1 MADRDRNPD
10 TSIIGRDAKAAGADP
25 LHGYADRGP
34 QGTNGE
40 GLIEQLNQTTSEDA
54 GGNVSGTGASEACDG
69 LDIVF
74 EHEGDDETRH

>member
-10 TSIIGRDAKAAGADP
+10 TSIIGRDADAAGADQ
-25 LHGYADRGP
+25 LSGHGHHRP

-40 GLIEQLNQTTSEDA
+40 GLTEQLNQTTSEDA
-54 GGNVSGTGASEACDG
+54 GGNVSGTGASDACDG

-74 EHEGDDETRH
+74 EQEGDDETRH